1 VSKSEYILRATHA
14 SKKLLSPSSSTHAVK
29 RGSWHGIYTLMNDG
43 TMDDLAFVLATG
55 LETPVI
61 NETGIDGNDDARL
74 KIAGGDLDSLNAA
87 LKEKL
92 GLELVQEGDQEMPMT
107 VLEVS
112 KQEQ

>member
-1 VSKSEYILRATHA
+1 
-14 SKKLLSPSSSTHAVK
+14 
-29 RGSWHGIYTLMNDG
+29 MNDG